1 MNHKVLKKYM
11 MQFSTEELKQFLG
24 TELVDSLLEWNSE
37 NEAFASKSRLSDMI
51 LCIYGLSIL
60 KNKDFRLRLLKSFPP
75 QEILE
80 FRVELPKKYSN
91 CEDLSILVEAVA
103 NVVSAK

>member
-1 MNHKVLKKYM
+1 MDHKVLKKYM

-60 KNKDFRLRLLKSFPP
+60 KNKDIRLRLLK
-75 QEILE
+75 
-80 FRVELPKKYSN
+80 
-91 CEDLSILVEAVA
+91 
-103 NVVSAK
+103 